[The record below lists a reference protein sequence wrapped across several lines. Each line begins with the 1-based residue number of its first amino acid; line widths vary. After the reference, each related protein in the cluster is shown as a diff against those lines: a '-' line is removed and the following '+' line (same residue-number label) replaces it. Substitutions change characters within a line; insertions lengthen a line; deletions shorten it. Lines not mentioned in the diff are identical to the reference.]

1 MMSKLAVIVAFL
13 SLSEAFV
20 ANQPRCFRP
29 ATKLFLEDHIADMI
43 DKELVRLAN
52 KQEADREWKRKNDA
66 VLEQKLPQG
75 FDFEEATVMEHVMAP
90 RQQRKDKRLAKD
102 DPRAYCADRCIATGN
117 CEVFEDMCVECV
129 LHYIVVTWR
138 LCVTCC

>member
-1 MMSKLAVIVAFL
+1 MSKLAILLAVL

-20 ANQPRCFRP
+20 ANPRPSSRP

-43 DKELVRLAN
+43 DKELVRLAT

-75 FDFEEATVMEHVMAP
+75 FDFEESTVMQDVMAP
-90 RQQRKDKRLAKD
+90 RQKRKDKRLAKD

-117 CEVFEDMCVECV
+117 CEVFEDMCVKHV
-129 LHYIVVTWR
+129 MW
-138 LCVTCC
+138 